1 MEYPNPGVRIVS
13 FGAGRFSGAQEFKHG
28 ALSYRDE
35 SMDGLEAHLGEG
47 VPLGRHNSVISR
59 CRFRRAGATGGGREG
74 RPRESRILR
83 ATAGSSMAAKGSPQ
97 EARPATTGI
106 RHSSILSS
114 ARRDSFRGDEYA
126 RRYL

>member
-47 VPLGRHNSVISR
+47 VPLGRHNSAISR
-59 CRFRRAGATGGGREG
+59 CRLRRAGATGVAARAGRG
-74 RPRESRILR
+74 SRESCGRRPDPRWLPKALR
-83 ATAGSSMAAKGSPQ
+83 KKLGLPQ
-97 EARPATTGI
+97 
-106 RHSSILSS
+106 
-114 ARRDSFRGDEYA
+114 
-126 RRYL
+126 